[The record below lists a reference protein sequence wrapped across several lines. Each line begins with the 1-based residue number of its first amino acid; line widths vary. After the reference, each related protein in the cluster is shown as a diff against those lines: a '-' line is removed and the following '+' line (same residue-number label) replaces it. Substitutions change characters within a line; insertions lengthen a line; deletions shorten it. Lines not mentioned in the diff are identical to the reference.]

1 MATLIKWDIS
11 MIRNNMKVLILNES
25 LSLGGAESMS
35 VELANALADKNIKT
49 YFISASDTLLNRLD
63 KKIIFYEIPKYNLF
77 SIFKIINKLSELF
90 LKLNQILFIIKE
102 PLFPYLSV

>member
-35 VELANALADKNIKT
+35 VELANDLADKNIKT
-49 YFISASDTLLNRLD
+49 YFISASDTILNRLD
-63 KKIIFYEIPKYNLF
+63 KKIILLIRRLEM
-77 SIFKIINKLSELF
+77 
-90 LKLNQILFIIKE
+90 
-102 PLFPYLSV
+102 